1 MRLLPVRR
9 AFAAPLLT
17 LLALAAC
24 DLPSE
29 APIFQQTWVIPT
41 DTVTVGVEELL
52 PDGLS
57 LTAGTPPA
65 FGVSVPDALIT
76 TTFGAMCSEPACQS
90 PVTVTAPVP
99 AFTSPAG
106 ALSETITFPA
116 GTLAATVTSGA
127 MRIAVTNGL
136 GFDPLRPNGAGS
148 APYGSLGITITSGAV
163 TSTQTIVGSSTQGM
177 PSGQTTIYTIPL
189 PTGVYTGTIA
199 VDAQFVV
206 PAGNA
211 ATMQRD
217 QVLGIVAGLQNL
229 TVSQATVE
237 VIAQAVTTPASDFD
251 LEDVDLGDDVVA
263 GGLLLEVVNPF
274 TATATLALE
283 FAAPAQNGQGAVSF
297 QKTVNVA
304 ASSTT
309 NGIITLTQTE
319 LRSLLG
325 KTGVSIT
332 TTGTVNGTGAGNGV
346 TVLPTSEITI
356 RTQLSLTINV
366 GA

>member
-17 LLALAAC
+17 LLALTAC

-29 APIFQQTWVIPT
+29 APIFQQTWVVPT

-52 PDGLS
+52 PAGL
-57 LTAGTPPA
+57 TVTGATTPA
-65 FGVSVPDALIT
+65 FSISVPDALIS
-76 TTFGAMCSEPACQS
+76 TTFGAMCGEPACQS

-106 ALSETITFPA
+106 ALSETLTFPSGMLSA
-116 GTLAATVTSGA
+116 TITGGTL
-127 MRIAVTNGL
+127 RIAVTNGL

-148 APYGSLGITITSGAV
+148 APYGSLEITITSG
-163 TSTQTIVGSSTQGM
+163 TLSSTQSIIGSPTSGM
-177 PSGQTTIYTIPL
+177 PSGETTIYSLPL

-199 VDAQFVV
+199 LDAQIDV
-206 PAGNA
+206 PAGDA
-211 ATMQRD
+211 APMQRD
-217 QVLGIVAGLQNL
+217 QVLGIVAGLQNP
-229 TVSQATVE
+229 TVSEATVA
-237 VIAQAVTTPASDFD
+237 VIAQAIATPASDFD
-251 LEDVDLGDDVVA
+251 LEDVDIGDDVVA

-274 TATATLALE
+274 TATATLDLE
-283 FAAPAQNGQGAVSF
+283 FSAPAQNGDAAVSI

-309 NGIITLTQTE
+309 NGTINLTQTE

-325 KTGVSIT
+325 KTGVSIS

>member
-1 MRLLPVRR
+1 MRLLPVHR
-9 AFAAPLLT
+9 ALAAPLLT

-24 DLPSE
+24 DIPSE
-29 APIFQQTWVIPT
+29 APIFQQTWVVPT
-41 DTVTVGVEELL
+41 DTVAVGVEDLL
-52 PDGLS
+52 PSGLT
-57 LTAGTPPA
+57 LTASTPPA
-65 FGVSVPDALIT
+65 FSVSVPDALIS
-76 TTFGAMCSEPACQS
+76 TTFGDMCSEVVCQS
-90 PVTVTAPVP
+90 PATVTAPVP
-99 AFTSPAG
+99 AFTSPDG
-106 ALSETITFPA
+106 ALSATISFPN
-116 GTLAATVTSGA
+116 GMLAATITGGTL
-127 MRIAVTNGL
+127 RIAVTNGL
-136 GFDPLRPNGAGS
+136 GFDPLRPNGAAS
-148 APYGSLGITITSGAV
+148 APYGSLEVTIASGAV
-163 TSTQTIVGSSTQGM
+163 TSTQSIVGSPTLGM

-189 PTGVYTGTIA
+189 PTGVYAGTIT
-199 VDAQFVV
+199 VDAQLTV
-206 PAGNA
+206 PAGDA

-237 VIAQAVTTPASDFD
+237 VVAQAITTPASDFD
-251 LEDVDLGDDVVA
+251 LEDVDIGDDVVA
-263 GGLLLEVVNPF
+263 GGLLLEIVNPF
-274 TATATLALE
+274 TATATLDLE
-283 FAAPAQNGQGAVSF
+283 IAAPAQNGAGAVSI
-297 QKTVNVA
+297 QRTVNVA

-309 NGIITLTQTE
+309 NRTIDLSQTE